1 MNLSLVIPLFN
12 EADNIKKLYKKLK
25 TILRFKN
32 LQIIFVDDNS
42 FDNSG
47 DIIKKISKSDKKV
60 LYLLRKKKRD
70 LTQSCIDGFL
80 ASKYE
85 NILVMDCDLQHNPK
99 EINYMIYKFVH
110 NNSDFV
116 VGTRNFKKKNNGLSY
131 VRSFA
136 SAGLTFV
143 INTLLEKKLNDPM
156 SGFFLFKKSFFKKS
170 RKRLFGRGYKI
181 LFDMVYL
188 SDNKIKITE
197 HYINLNRRNSGESK
211 MSFKTLILIIIQI
224 FRIFFLKII
233 K

>member
-12 EADNIKKLYKKLK
+12 EAKNIEKLYKKLK
-25 TILRFKN
+25 KVLRYKN

-47 DIIKKISKSDKKV
+47 DIIKEISKSDKKV
-60 LYLLRKKKRD
+60 LHLLRKKKRD

-80 ASKYE
+80 VAKYE
-85 NILVMDCDLQHNPK
+85 NILVMDCDLQHSPK
-99 EINYMIYKFVH
+99 DINLMISKFLR
-110 NNSDFV
+110 NNSDLV
-116 VGTRNFKKKNNGLSY
+116 VGTRNFKKKLNGLSY

-136 SAGLTFV
+136 SVALTFV
-143 INTLLEKKLNDPM
+143 INTLLGKKLNDPM
-156 SGFFLFKKSFFKKS
+156 SGFFLFKKNFFYKSKK
-170 RKRLFGRGYKI
+170 KLFGRGYKI
-181 LFDMVYL
+181 LFDMIYL
-188 SDNKIKITE
+188 SDNKIKVTE
-197 HYINLNRRNSGESK
+197 HYINFNRRNSGESK